1 MVRSINI
8 QNTRNKNIKV
18 KFSPTSIHGSCTT
31 NIKYL
36 YMLPSIVMLR
46 TYAED
51 LESIADGKLKTLNE
65 RVNSVAARVV
75 HLGDQL
81 QSVTAPRARAFEAY
95 QLMVHFNE
103 FLSDQP
109 LESETFTDPDK
120 GYSQAI
126 DAYVEQCQWQSFRG
140 GDIFTDIWNMLQ
152 KHDPVI
158 NDVFPNPQQVMS
170 KLVLNIY
177 HGKLQGYVR
186 SKLLNASDPELYLSS
201 LYDLFQKIQD
211 LKRDLQAR
219 LMQDTRTNYS
229 LLSEE
234 VAINILQETKLAF
247 HRCGVLSSANDL
259 SENVRQIL
267 DILMQYLCR
276 EHLEY
281 AVDLAVNAIQSNENQ
296 GVKDF
301 LNILRQTAAI
311 SHLLEKQIDDS
322 VSALLKNSSQ
332 STSCL
337 EHAKSLLE
345 TIEAKLDKG
354 VDKMLTTIVGHV
366 RFILTT
372 EQKKQEFKPEEDDNN
387 GGEIPLCSNQIAIMN
402 ESLDGSNLENTLT
415 ELVVRFHRVIVDHI
429 YQFQY
434 NSQGAMLLLCDVSEY
449 RKVVSELNIPIAKKL
464 FVTLHALCNLLIVSS
479 DHLLSACSSNT
490 LKGMKNT
497 NDEIMETKSI
507 FEEHSSAF
515 SRWLTS
521 RSERVRSAGGRW
533 VIPNFGHCSTATV
546 QLRKCIFT
554 RAIRLIDALLV
565 WSVKWHLIPFLIL
578 VGYSLLGGCLFHIL
592 EGGPTIP
599 KLANRSTRPYILRAR
614 VHTAADYQKEATLQ
628 LWRILGKDVNDTERW
643 QQVQDTWIWY
653 NSKALVPEAAAP
665 CPEFQLPKPPK
676 LELNFWTSVYYAVTV
691 YTTIGY
697 GDIVPRT
704 TGGKIFTMIYCLFGI
719 PLLFYI
725 LEELGTMLLK
735 MLHCILRWLKLAF
748 NRPVLHRYDH
758 CLAEVPLSVALL
770 LQIIWLCTSAAL
782 FLLWE
787 DEWDYFT
794 SFYFFFIS
802 FTTIGLGDVVPKYP
816 SYTLM
821 CSILVLLGLAL
832 VSMTVSVVQQKIDLL
847 FQLLM
852 NDIEHE
858 YRKRQVDPG
867 TSKLSFGKRD
877 DMLDELRY
885 LCDGKPLQSRILFK
899 VMGKSKRDL
908 LLQSYVKKAS
918 TRNIAVQTVHSKF
931 KSVSCQTPRQT
942 AEPKSKTNRKYVFKN
957 STDPCLPH
965 SPKSEMKDSSV
976 NDSEPSVES
985 SVPEPGSSTE
995 TGEPKKRYLTKE
1007 LRCML
1012 YGFGDSKQPFAE
1024 TVDLLEDIVME
1035 FIKSFTL
1042 KSMEVRKT
1050 GRITLEDIWY
1060 LIRRDPKKYSRVKD
1074 LLTMNEELRKARK
1087 AFDEAKY

>member
-1 MVRSINI
+1 M
-8 QNTRNKNIKV
+8 KV
-18 KFSPTSIHGSCTT
+18 KFSPTSIHGSSTT

-186 SKLLNASDPELYLSS
+186 SKLSNASDPELYLSS

-521 RSERVRSAGGRW
+521 RSERVRFACGRW
-533 VIPNFGHCSTATV
+533 VLPNFGHCSTAAV

-599 KLANRSTRPYILRAR
+599 KLVNRSTRPYILRAR

-643 QQVQDTWIWY
+643 QQVRDTWIWY

-748 NRPVLHRYDH
+748 NRPVLHRSDH

-858 YRKRQVDPG
+858 YRKRQVDPE
-867 TSKLSFGKRD
+867 TSKLSFCERD

-942 AEPKSKTNRKYVFKN
+942 AEPKSKTNRKY
-957 STDPCLPH
+957 
-965 SPKSEMKDSSV
+965 KSEMKDSSV

-985 SVPEPGSSTE
+985 SVPEAGSSTE

>member
-1 MVRSINI
+1 MVRSVNI

-51 LESIADGKLKTLNE
+51 LESDAFNAEEYVERLAWRLTGPGGGDKIDAVFLNAALEEEISNLQILFDQCQGKIRNLENQCREEEETFCAALEKLVSENEIADGKLKTLNE

-120 GYSQAI
+120 LVEAGEVIYKLHIIAMELPKEKYEAVQTRIAYKYDELEKMLIEEFVRHHHANAKLKMKQIANVLSQFNGYSQAI
-126 DAYVEQCQWQSFRG
+126 DAYVEQCQWVNVTFHVLCLQSFRG

-201 LYDLFQKIQD
+201 LYDLFQKNNKLVDKMTSELVCCPEKDFILMLVNTVFSKYLPDYIKIETNYLHDQCKSILQKFYEKNGHVKKSGFSGIQD

-387 GGEIPLCSNQIAIMN
+387 SGEIPLCSNACSMACKYLSQQIAIMN

-490 LKGMKNT
+490 LPTELYYMFVLEENF
-497 NDEIMETKSI
+497 DKSI
-507 FEEHSSAF
+507 
-515 SRWLTS
+515 LM
-521 RSERVRSAGGRW
+521 
-533 VIPNFGHCSTATV
+533 NFV
-546 QLRKCIFT
+546 QLRADCK
-554 RAIRLIDALLV
+554 ASRL
-565 WSVKWHLIPFLIL
+565 
-578 VGYSLLGGCLFHIL
+578 
-592 EGGPTIP
+592 
-599 KLANRSTRPYILRAR
+599 
-614 VHTAADYQKEATLQ
+614 
-628 LWRILGKDVNDTERW
+628 
-643 QQVQDTWIWY
+643 
-653 NSKALVPEAAAP
+653 
-665 CPEFQLPKPPK
+665 
-676 LELNFWTSVYYAVTV
+676 LN
-691 YTTIGY
+691 
-697 GDIVPRT
+697 
-704 TGGKIFTMIYCLFGI
+704 
-719 PLLFYI
+719 
-725 LEELGTMLLK
+725 
-735 MLHCILRWLKLAF
+735 
-748 NRPVLHRYDH
+748 
-758 CLAEVPLSVALL
+758 
-770 LQIIWLCTSAAL
+770 
-782 FLLWE
+782 
-787 DEWDYFT
+787 
-794 SFYFFFIS
+794 
-802 FTTIGLGDVVPKYP
+802 
-816 SYTLM
+816 
-821 CSILVLLGLAL
+821 
-832 VSMTVSVVQQKIDLL
+832 L
-847 FQLLM
+847 FQ
-852 NDIEHE
+852 
-858 YRKRQVDPG
+858 
-867 TSKLSFGKRD
+867 T
-877 DMLDELRY
+877 
-885 LCDGKPLQSRILFK
+885 
-899 VMGKSKRDL
+899 
-908 LLQSYVKKAS
+908 
-918 TRNIAVQTVHSKF
+918 
-931 KSVSCQTPRQT
+931 
-942 AEPKSKTNRKYVFKN
+942 
-957 STDPCLPH
+957 
-965 SPKSEMKDSSV
+965 
-976 NDSEPSVES
+976 
-985 SVPEPGSSTE
+985 
-995 TGEPKKRYLTKE
+995 
-1007 LRCML
+1007 
-1012 YGFGDSKQPFAE
+1012 
-1024 TVDLLEDIVME
+1024 
-1035 FIKSFTL
+1035 
-1042 KSMEVRKT
+1042 
-1050 GRITLEDIWY
+1050 
-1060 LIRRDPKKYSRVKD
+1060 
-1074 LLTMNEELRKARK
+1074 
-1087 AFDEAKY
+1087 

>member
-1 MVRSINI
+1 LMI
-8 QNTRNKNIKV
+8 Q
-18 KFSPTSIHGSCTT
+18 FCTT
-31 NIKYL
+31 CIIFQSARFFENSISSISRIIQQWKFIIKKNVDAVAKNYTHKL
-36 YMLPSIVMLR
+36 TTNKKNNFTQHFVMLR

-51 LESIADGKLKTLNE
+51 LESDAFNAEEYVERLAWRLTGPSGSDKIDAVFLNAALEEEISNLQILFDQCQGKIRNLENQCREEEETFCTALEKLVSENEIADGKLKTLNE

-120 GYSQAI
+120 LVEAGEVIYKLHVVAMELPKEKYEAVQTRIAYKYDELEKMLIEEFVRHHHANAKQKMKQIANVLSQFNGYSQAI

-140 GDIFTDIWNMLQ
+140 GDIFTDIWNLLQ

-186 SKLLNASDPELYLSS
+186 SKLSNASDPELYLSS
-201 LYDLFQKIQD
+201 LYDLFQKNNKLVDKMTAELVCCPEKDFILMLVNTVFSKYLPDYIKIETNYLHDQCKSILQKFYEKNGHVKKSGFSGIQD

-281 AVDLAVNAIQSNENQ
+281 AVDLAVNAIQSNESQ

-322 VSALLKNSSQ
+322 VGALLKNSSQ

-345 TIEAKLDKG
+345 TIETKLDKG

-387 GGEIPLCSNQIAIMN
+387 GAEIPLCSNACSMACKYLSQQIAIMN

-479 DHLLSACSSNT
+479 DHLLAACSSNT
-490 LKGMKNT
+490 LEHF
-497 NDEIMETKSI
+497 DKSI
-507 FEEHSSAF
+507 
-515 SRWLTS
+515 LM
-521 RSERVRSAGGRW
+521 
-533 VIPNFGHCSTATV
+533 NFV
-546 QLRKCIFT
+546 QLR
-554 RAIRLIDALLV
+554 
-565 WSVKWHLIPFLIL
+565 
-578 VGYSLLGGCLFHIL
+578 
-592 EGGPTIP
+592 
-599 KLANRSTRPYILRAR
+599 
-614 VHTAADYQKEATLQ
+614 ADC
-628 LWRILGKDVNDTERW
+628 
-643 QQVQDTWIWY
+643 
-653 NSKALVPEAAAP
+653 KAL
-665 CPEFQLPKPPK
+665 
-676 LELNFWTSVYYAVTV
+676 
-691 YTTIGY
+691 
-697 GDIVPRT
+697 R
-704 TGGKIFTMIYCLFGI
+704 
-719 PLLFYI
+719 LL
-725 LEELGTMLLK
+725 
-735 MLHCILRWLKLAF
+735 
-748 NRPVLHRYDH
+748 
-758 CLAEVPLSVALL
+758 S
-770 LQIIWLCTSAAL
+770 
-782 FLLWE
+782 
-787 DEWDYFT
+787 
-794 SFYFFFIS
+794 
-802 FTTIGLGDVVPKYP
+802 
-816 SYTLM
+816 
-821 CSILVLLGLAL
+821 
-832 VSMTVSVVQQKIDLL
+832 L
-847 FQLLM
+847 FQ
-852 NDIEHE
+852 
-858 YRKRQVDPG
+858 
-867 TSKLSFGKRD
+867 T
-877 DMLDELRY
+877 
-885 LCDGKPLQSRILFK
+885 
-899 VMGKSKRDL
+899 
-908 LLQSYVKKAS
+908 
-918 TRNIAVQTVHSKF
+918 
-931 KSVSCQTPRQT
+931 
-942 AEPKSKTNRKYVFKN
+942 
-957 STDPCLPH
+957 
-965 SPKSEMKDSSV
+965 
-976 NDSEPSVES
+976 
-985 SVPEPGSSTE
+985 
-995 TGEPKKRYLTKE
+995 
-1007 LRCML
+1007 
-1012 YGFGDSKQPFAE
+1012 
-1024 TVDLLEDIVME
+1024 
-1035 FIKSFTL
+1035 
-1042 KSMEVRKT
+1042 
-1050 GRITLEDIWY
+1050 
-1060 LIRRDPKKYSRVKD
+1060 
-1074 LLTMNEELRKARK
+1074 
-1087 AFDEAKY
+1087 

>member
-1 MVRSINI
+1 
-8 QNTRNKNIKV
+8 
-18 KFSPTSIHGSCTT
+18 
-31 NIKYL
+31 
-36 YMLPSIVMLR
+36 MLR

>member
-1 MVRSINI
+1 
-8 QNTRNKNIKV
+8 
-18 KFSPTSIHGSCTT
+18 
-31 NIKYL
+31 
-36 YMLPSIVMLR
+36 
-46 TYAED
+46 
-51 LESIADGKLKTLNE
+51 
-65 RVNSVAARVV
+65 
-75 HLGDQL
+75 
-81 QSVTAPRARAFEAY
+81 
-95 QLMVHFNE
+95 
-103 FLSDQP
+103 
-109 LESETFTDPDK
+109 
-120 GYSQAI
+120 
-126 DAYVEQCQWQSFRG
+126 
-140 GDIFTDIWNMLQ
+140 
-152 KHDPVI
+152 
-158 NDVFPNPQQVMS
+158 
-170 KLVLNIY
+170 
-177 HGKLQGYVR
+177 
-186 SKLLNASDPELYLSS
+186 
-201 LYDLFQKIQD
+201 
-211 LKRDLQAR
+211 
-219 LMQDTRTNYS
+219 
-229 LLSEE
+229 
-234 VAINILQETKLAF
+234 
-247 HRCGVLSSANDL
+247 
-259 SENVRQIL
+259 
-267 DILMQYLCR
+267 
-276 EHLEY
+276 
-281 AVDLAVNAIQSNENQ
+281 
-296 GVKDF
+296 
-301 LNILRQTAAI
+301 
-311 SHLLEKQIDDS
+311 
-322 VSALLKNSSQ
+322 
-332 STSCL
+332 
-337 EHAKSLLE
+337 
-345 TIEAKLDKG
+345 
-354 VDKMLTTIVGHV
+354 
-366 RFILTT
+366 
-372 EQKKQEFKPEEDDNN
+372 
-387 GGEIPLCSNQIAIMN
+387 
-402 ESLDGSNLENTLT
+402 
-415 ELVVRFHRVIVDHI
+415 
-429 YQFQY
+429 
-434 NSQGAMLLLCDVSEY
+434 
-449 RKVVSELNIPIAKKL
+449 
-464 FVTLHALCNLLIVSS
+464 
-479 DHLLSACSSNT
+479 
-490 LKGMKNT
+490 
-497 NDEIMETKSI
+497 METKSI
-507 FEEHSSAF
+507 FEEHSSNF
-515 SRWLTS
+515 SRWITS
-521 RSERVRSAGGRW
+521 RSERVRSACGRW
-533 VIPNFGHCSTATV
+533 VPPNFGHCSTAAV
-546 QLRKCIFT
+546 LRKRIFT
-554 RAIRLIDALLV
+554 CTIRLVDALLV

-592 EGGPTIP
+592 EGGPST
-599 KLANRSTRPYILRAR
+599 AVNRSTRPYILRAR

-653 NSKALVPEAAAP
+653 NSKALAPEAAEP
-665 CPEFQLPKPPK
+665 CPKFQLPKPK
-676 LELNFWTSVYYAVTV
+676 LELNFWTSVYYAVAV

-735 MLHCILRWLKLAF
+735 MLHCILRWLKLTF
-748 NRPVLHRYDH
+748 KRPVLYHSDH

-867 TSKLSFGKRD
+867 TSKLSFCKGD

-942 AEPKSKTNRKYVFKN
+942 PEMSKTYRKYVFKN
-957 STDPCLPH
+957 NTDSFLLH
-965 SPKSEMKDSSV
+965 SAVESL
-976 NDSEPSVES
+976 NDNES
-985 SVPEPGSSTE
+985 SVENSVPEAGSSAE
-995 TGEPKKRYLTKE
+995 SSEPKKRYLTKE

-1035 FIKSFTL
+1035 FIKSFTI

>member
-1 MVRSINI
+1 MNAAAGDVS
-8 QNTRNKNIKV
+8 
-18 KFSPTSIHGSCTT
+18 FS
-31 NIKYL
+31 KYGL
-36 YMLPSIVMLR
+36 GLCVF
-46 TYAED
+46 A
-51 LESIADGKLKTLNE
+51 ADNDDDDDDE
-65 RVNSVAARVV
+65 NWMN
-75 HLGDQL
+75 Q
-81 QSVTAPRARAFEAY
+81 
-95 QLMVHFNE
+95 FN
-103 FLSDQP
+103 
-109 LESETFTDPDK
+109 
-120 GYSQAI
+120 
-126 DAYVEQCQWQSFRG
+126 
-140 GDIFTDIWNMLQ
+140 
-152 KHDPVI
+152 
-158 NDVFPNPQQVMS
+158 
-170 KLVLNIY
+170 
-177 HGKLQGYVR
+177 
-186 SKLLNASDPELYLSS
+186 
-201 LYDLFQKIQD
+201 
-211 LKRDLQAR
+211 
-219 LMQDTRTNYS
+219 
-229 LLSEE
+229 
-234 VAINILQETKLAF
+234 
-247 HRCGVLSSANDL
+247 
-259 SENVRQIL
+259 
-267 DILMQYLCR
+267 QYLPRCC
-276 EHLEY
+276 Y
-281 AVDLAVNAIQSNENQ
+281 
-296 GVKDF
+296 
-301 LNILRQTAAI
+301 T
-311 SHLLEKQIDDS
+311 
-322 VSALLKNSSQ
+322 
-332 STSCL
+332 C
-337 EHAKSLLE
+337 
-345 TIEAKLDKG
+345 KG
-354 VDKMLTTIVGHV
+354 
-366 RFILTT
+366 
-372 EQKKQEFKPEEDDNN
+372 
-387 GGEIPLCSNQIAIMN
+387 
-402 ESLDGSNLENTLT
+402 
-415 ELVVRFHRVIVDHI
+415 
-429 YQFQY
+429 
-434 NSQGAMLLLCDVSEY
+434 
-449 RKVVSELNIPIAKKL
+449 
-464 FVTLHALCNLLIVSS
+464 
-479 DHLLSACSSNT
+479 
-490 LKGMKNT
+490 KGMKNT

-521 RSERVRSAGGRW
+521 RSERVRFACGRW
-533 VIPNFGHCSTATV
+533 VLPNFGHCSTAAV

-599 KLANRSTRPYILRAR
+599 KLVNRSTRPYILRAR

-643 QQVQDTWIWY
+643 QQVRDTWIWY

-748 NRPVLHRYDH
+748 NRPVLHRSDH

-858 YRKRQVDPG
+858 YRKRQVDPE
-867 TSKLSFGKRD
+867 TSKLSFCERD

-942 AEPKSKTNRKYVFKN
+942 AEPKSKTNRKY
-957 STDPCLPH
+957 
-965 SPKSEMKDSSV
+965 KSEMKDSSV

-985 SVPEPGSSTE
+985 SVPEAGSSTE